1 MFISTLSTHFKSY
14 LFSIAFYS
22 NSSFVFLT
30 CNFNFR
36 FLNTLI
42 QQSLMVN
49 KYDQMQAGGVPSHQY
64 LFSMAPKTLP
74 IVTKLPPILVG
85 LYVFCFFSV
94 SFKKVF
100 EIVYS
105 FFFTSFYYFFLSNFG
120 CCHHFKSM
128 FSVYVILKDQLLTCM
143 YKNCYVMLA

>member
-1 MFISTLSTHFKSY
+1 MFISTQSTHFKSY

-94 SFKKVF
+94 SFKKGF
-100 EIVYS
+100 EIVYGLLIFFNFFT
-105 FFFTSFYYFFLSNFG
+105 FFFMVFITVY
-120 CCHHFKSM
+120 SM
-128 FSVYVILKDQLLTCM
+128 FSVYLILKDQLLTCM
-143 YKNCYVMLA
+143 FKNCYVMLA

>member
-1 MFISTLSTHFKSY
+1 
-14 LFSIAFYS
+14 
-22 NSSFVFLT
+22 
-30 CNFNFR
+30 
-36 FLNTLI
+36 
-42 QQSLMVN
+42 MVN

-105 FFFTSFYYFFLSNFG
+105 FFFTSFYYFFYQTLVVVITSNQ
-120 CCHHFKSM
+120 C
-128 FSVYVILKDQLLTCM
+128 SVFMSSSKINYLHVCTRIVT
-143 YKNCYVMLA
+143 